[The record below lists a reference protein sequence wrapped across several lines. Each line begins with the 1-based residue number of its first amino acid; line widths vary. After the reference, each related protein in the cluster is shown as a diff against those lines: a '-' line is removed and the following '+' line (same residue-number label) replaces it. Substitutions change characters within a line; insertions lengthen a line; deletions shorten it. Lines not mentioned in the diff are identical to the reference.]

1 MSEPR
6 RTDTKTL
13 VTALRILSRA
23 IHCKDGVATAAIAE
37 GADRIEELLL
47 TTAEVAVLNRAIGLI
62 ERRAEE
68 TSCIHVA
75 GYLIEDAET
84 LRGIKKRLRCD
95 P

>member
-13 VTALRILSRA
+13 IKALRILSRE
-23 IHCKDGVATAAIAE
+23 IHCEDGVATAAIAE

-47 TTAEVAVLNRAIGLI
+47 TTAEVAVLGRAADLI
-62 ERRAEE
+62 ERRGEQA
-68 TSCIHVA
+68 TCIHVA
-75 GYLIEDAET
+75 GYLFEDAQT